1 LESSVSVTQ
10 KLNITQVVKEYGEK
24 LKAFI
29 RRRVRSD
36 EDSDDILQEVYS
48 QLAETDSMMK
58 PIDHVSGW
66 LFTVA
71 RNRITDLY
79 RKKKSTAF
87 SDLAFESDDESGLE
101 ELGEL
106 ILELDDDPE
115 DEYLQSLIKKEIESA
130 LNELPPEQRLVFEL
144 NEILGVPFKEISRK
158 TGETVNTLISRK
170 HYAVLHLRKRLQYLY
185 DELLNS

>member
-1 LESSVSVTQ
+1 MESSISVTQ
-10 KLNITQVVKEYGEK
+10 KLNITQIVKDYGEK

-29 RRRVRSD
+29 RKRVRSD

-48 QLAETDSMMK
+48 QLAETDSLMK

-79 RKKKSTAF
+79 RKKKNTSF
-87 SDLAFESDDESGLE
+87 SDLVFESDEDSGLE

-106 ILELDDDPE
+106 ILDLGDDPE
-115 DEYLQSLIKKEIESA
+115 DQYLQSAIQKEIETA
-130 LNELPPEQRLVFEL
+130 LNELPEEQRLVFEL
-144 NEILGVPFKEISRK
+144 NELMGVSFKEISRQ
-158 TGETVNTLISRK
+158 TGEPINTLISRK
-170 HYAVLHLRKRLQYLY
+170 RYAVLHLRKRLQYLY